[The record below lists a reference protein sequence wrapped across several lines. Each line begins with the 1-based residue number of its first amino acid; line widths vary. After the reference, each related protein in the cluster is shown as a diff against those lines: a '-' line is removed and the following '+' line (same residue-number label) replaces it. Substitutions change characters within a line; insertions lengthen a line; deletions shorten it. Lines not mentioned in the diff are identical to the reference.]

1 MKKLIIALL
10 LTSSAQA
17 QTTDTLTIQDM
28 QYNLYRSHQEFKS
41 GTILSLLGVLAV
53 LTSIE
58 AKRSD
63 MAIPELGYIGGGLI
77 TIGTVLHLD
86 SHKWIG
92 RCGKNRNKKRR

>member
-10 LTSSAQA
+10 LSSSVQA
-17 QTTDTLTIQDM
+17 QDTLTIQDM

-77 TIGTVLHLD
+77 TIGTVLHID
-86 SHKWIG
+86 SNKWIG

>member
-10 LTSSAQA
+10 LSSTVQA
-17 QTTDTLTIQDM
+17 QDPLSIQDM

-41 GTILSLLGVLAV
+41 GTLLTLVGVLAII
-53 LTSIE
+53 TSME
-58 AKRSD
+58 AKRAD

-77 TIGTVLHLD
+77 TIGTVLHID

-92 RCGKNRNKKRR
+92 RSGKKRFGKRR